1 MITSTSPTRGD
12 VSVPTST
19 SISATFTDPM
29 DVATVNGTTFTASS
43 PAGPLTG
50 TVTCVD
56 LTATLHPDAVL
67 PDNTLITA
75 TITKGVRALN
85 GKKLAAAY
93 EWTFTTGNTTD
104 TTLPTVSST
113 DPTAGQTGVVLNKEI
128 IATFSEPMAASS
140 VTDTT
145 FTVSGPGGAV
155 NGVVTLL
162 NNVATFKPAAN
173 LTATTL
179 YTATI
184 STGATDLSGNGL
196 AIAKIWTFTT
206 GATVDSTAPTILS
219 TDPAAN
225 ASGVPTNK
233 KVSAT
238 FSETMDPATINV
250 STFRLKK
257 SGVDVAA
264 TVAYANK
271 IATLSPSSAL
281 TANSVYTAIISTG
294 AKDSASNALATE
306 KTWSFTTAADG
317 DLVPPTVM
325 STNPA
330 DKAQNVFLNASVN
343 ATFSEA
349 MRSDTLNTSNFRV
362 LGVTGTV
369 SYDTLTHIAT
379 FTPTS
384 DLLPNSTYTAR
395 IETGAQDSAGNGLAT
410 AEIWSFTTGVQ
421 RSQTGIDLGSASTYA
436 VLAGSTVTNAGPTI
450 INGDLGVSPGTA
462 VTGFPPGTVNGAIH
476 AGDAAAAQAKTDLL
490 AAQLDASGR
499 LGGLVLAGD
508 LSGLTFTPGLYKNS
522 TSVMLSSGNVTL
534 DAQGDANA
542 IFIFQMGSTLTTSA
556 GTQVILAGGAQAK
569 NIYWSVG
576 SSATLGVNSIF
587 NGNILAE
594 VSITVN
600 TGAVNNGTLLTKTG
614 AVTLQANTI
623 TRSHVSR
630 H

>member
-1 MITSTSPTRGD
+1 
-12 VSVPTST
+12 
-19 SISATFTDPM
+19 M